1 MAAAATR
8 MMGTAPVQTPGSA
21 VTFGS
26 DGDLGGSKGDSSGF

>member
-21 VTFGS
+21 VIFGS
-26 DGDLGGSKGDSSGF
+26 GGDLGGSGGDSSGF